1 MWSAFAL
8 WSHGLWT
15 HNTPSDEKFST
26 TSTAKISSVIL
37 QRIKSYT
44 EWICLQ
50 EISIYVLALCDNR
63 LRWQIHLGL
72 FILWSWAAFYL
83 QPKREEKDFGE
94 LKMEQKV
101 EVNANQFRLSSWIRE
116 DWLNFTCKQAVT
128 DFSYNIS
135 LNTPWGY
142 LNCSRDQNNAT
153 TAIPRV
159 IFFTSIPADLIAFSS
174 TCQMLMPS
182 CMTNCICS
190 NYETVHFVL
199 LIRCRVSCD
208 ESHSTRILRPIRG
221 RLFASSYLM
230 VSATRVYVTARLGHH
245 HVACV
250 SVFILVFAYGWT
262 YV

>member
-1 MWSAFAL
+1 M
-8 WSHGLWT
+8 
-15 HNTPSDEKFST
+15 
-26 TSTAKISSVIL
+26 
-37 QRIKSYT
+37 
-44 EWICLQ
+44 
-50 EISIYVLALCDNR
+50 LALCDNR

-174 TCQMLMPS
+174 TCQMQALGFKTDTIGLHSYHWDDAIMHDQLHLFKLW
-182 CMTNCICS
+182 NCAFCTS
-190 NYETVHFVL
+190 N
-199 LIRCRVSCD
+199 
-208 ESHSTRILRPIRG
+208 
-221 RLFASSYLM
+221 
-230 VSATRVYVTARLGHH
+230 
-245 HVACV
+245 
-250 SVFILVFAYGWT
+250 
-262 YV
+262 